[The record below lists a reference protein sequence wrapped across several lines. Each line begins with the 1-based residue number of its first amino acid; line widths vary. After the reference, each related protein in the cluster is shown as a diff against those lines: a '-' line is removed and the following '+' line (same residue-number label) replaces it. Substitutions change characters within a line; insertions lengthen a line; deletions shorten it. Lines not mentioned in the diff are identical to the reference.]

1 MTTSTLERK
10 PTALP
15 RIRLPRLTVRS
26 ADAQRRFEFRI
37 GIAAILVTVAAL
49 VAAVGAF
56 VIPFGETV
64 YRAEFATSGDVRVGD
79 DVRVAGISLGKVR
92 SVTLVGDHAEIA
104 FGLDSAVHVGIDSRV
119 VVKLLTPIGGRYLSV
134 EPAGPDTAAGRV
146 IPRERTKTP
155 YDLGAVLEATTPS
168 LAALDAGKL
177 RETIAKLAGAFEEQ
191 PDALNGI
198 LTGVNS
204 LSAVVAQ
211 RRDEFARAL
220 DVAKEYLETLVNKL
234 DRLQLAGNHVL
245 DIYRIVAAN
254 RDGLATMVGQI
265 RRFFDYLT
273 PIFRFADEQLGPA
286 LEPLYDTIDKSVAEL
301 VSNKDALASMST
313 NLRQLLEWFARNSD
327 NPYVTVDHSGAI
339 VTDTPLCPQGKAG
352 C

>member
-1 MTTSTLERK
+1 MTTTLARK
-10 PTALP
+10 RPALP
-15 RIRLPRLTVRS
+15 RMRLPRLTVR
-26 ADAQRRFEFRI
+26 AAEAQRRFEFRI
-37 GIAAILVTVAAL
+37 GVAAILATVAAL

-64 YRAEFATSGDVRVGD
+64 YRAEFASSGDVRVGD

-104 FGLDSAVHVGIDSRV
+104 FGLDSEVRVGVDTRI

-134 EPAGPDTAAGRV
+134 EPAGPDTAAGKI

-155 YDLGAVLEATTPS
+155 YDLSAAIEEVTPS

-177 RETIAKLAGAFEEQ
+177 RDTIAKLAGAFEEQ

-204 LSAVVAQ
+204 LSGVVAA
-211 RRDEFARAL
+211 RRTEFARAL
-220 DVAKEYLETLVNKL
+220 DVAKEYLETLMNKL
-234 DRLQLAGNHVL
+234 DRLQLAGEHVL
-245 DIYRIVAAN
+245 DIYRLAAAN
-254 RDGLATMVGQI
+254 RDGLITLVAQI
-265 RRFFDYLT
+265 RRMFGYVT
-273 PIFRFADEQLGPA
+273 PVLSFVDEQLGPA
-286 LEPLYDTIDKSVAEL
+286 LEPMYDTIDKAVAEL
-301 VSNKDALASMST
+301 VSNKDALAGMGE

-327 NPYVTVDHSGAI
+327 NPYVTVDHSGAT
-339 VTDTPLCPQGKAG
+339 VTDTPLCPRGRAG